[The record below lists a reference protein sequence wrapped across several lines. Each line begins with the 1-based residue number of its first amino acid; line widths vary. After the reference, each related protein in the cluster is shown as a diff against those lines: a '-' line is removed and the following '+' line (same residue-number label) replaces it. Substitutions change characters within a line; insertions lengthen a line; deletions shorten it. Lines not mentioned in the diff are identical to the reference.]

1 MIAPSLAAVA
11 LIVALGYLLMNMSD
25 LTGLTTAQNFLLAVP
40 LLLAFAFGMGR
51 GMRVRE
57 HSVEELSA

>member
-1 MIAPSLAAVA
+1 
-11 LIVALGYLLMNMSD
+11 MNMSD

-40 LLLAFAFGMGR
+40 LLLAFAFGVGR